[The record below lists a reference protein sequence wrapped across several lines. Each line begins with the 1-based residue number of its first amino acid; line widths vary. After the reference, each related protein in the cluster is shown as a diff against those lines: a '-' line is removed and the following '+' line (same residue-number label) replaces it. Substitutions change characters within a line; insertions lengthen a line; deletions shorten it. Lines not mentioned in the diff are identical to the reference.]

1 MSGKGNRSADM
12 LKKSVIN
19 GKPARRHRGFRT
31 SWSILMIT
39 LLCLFLL
46 SAPAALAETAG
57 GADYTTGSDTTI
69 ETPDVEGSA
78 GSDPAAAVSGDSGE
92 LGSIE
97 LILKYTDKSTNTEKK
112 LTSGALSIY
121 NVTNLKDWS
130 QMTSAQL
137 DEQNQTLASGFLNK
151 ELKNASPLAT
161 LDIKNGKVKFENLP
175 KGMYLICQTKLSDG
189 EKKILPFLMSVPDKN
204 GNMNISASPKPGIET
219 EKTPDKPKTPGKTK
233 LPQTGLV
240 LWPVFMLVAGGL
252 LLILVGTWLRRQ
264 DRIKR
269 NAGARGGNGRS

>member
-12 LKKSVIN
+12 LKKAAIN
-19 GKPARRHRGFRT
+19 GKPAHRNRGLRT
-31 SWSILMIT
+31 SWRILMIT

-57 GADYTTGSDTTI
+57 GAEYTTGSDTTI
-69 ETPDVEGSA
+69 DTADAEGSA
-78 GSDPAAAVSGDSGE
+78 GSDPAAAVSGDTGE

-97 LILKYTDKSTNTEKK
+97 LILKYTDKSTNTRKS
-112 LTSGALSIY
+112 LTNGALSIY
-121 NVTNLKDWS
+121 NVTDLRDWS
-130 QMTSAQL
+130 RMTSAQL
-137 DEQNQTLASGFLNK
+137 DEQNQTLAGDFLNN
-151 ELKNASPLAT
+151 ELKDAAPLST
-161 LDIKNGKVKFENLP
+161 QDIKSGKVKFENLP
-175 KGMYLICQTKLSDG
+175 RGMYLICQSKLSDG

-252 LLILVGTWLRRQ
+252 LLILAGTWLRRR

-269 NAGARGGNGRS
+269 NSGTRGRN